1 LLFAGNNN
9 LCGEPVATTVSDP
22 HPLPASDSVSSSC
35 VPDHDYSDQPLPV
48 EQLLVAA
55 NSKIE
60 ELEAR
65 LRSAEIERFGLERFS
80 SNPQMIKFYTGFPTY
95 KCLRNFFFL
104 LFLSL

>member
-1 LLFAGNNN
+1 
-9 LCGEPVATTVSDP
+9 
-22 HPLPASDSVSSSC
+22 

-65 LRSAEIERFGLERFS
+65 LQSAEIERFGLERFS
-80 SNPQMIKFYTGFPTY
+80 TIRK
-95 KCLRNFFFL
+95 
-104 LFLSL
+104 